1 MQDNKYFRVHFS
13 PVTFTIQSIKFT
25 IEKFSLLSSYIFSV
39 NQTHLTRFLV
49 LFTDETRLM
58 HLHALGCVSNN
69 SCFPTG
75 LFQSKFGKGTEV
87 PKILND
93 CMSCWNRSCQWERY
107 PTRSPRERPSLNVTP
122 ARYQGRHRGR
132 SSLRMHGK
140 LQAEVAALDT
150 RGPSMCYKT
159 KWLAY
164 RTTSSKMKFRFAS
177 FGERFTVQE
186 HSLCWVFFFVSF

>member
-1 MQDNKYFRVHFS
+1 
-13 PVTFTIQSIKFT
+13 
-25 IEKFSLLSSYIFSV
+25 
-39 NQTHLTRFLV
+39 
-49 LFTDETRLM
+49 
-58 HLHALGCVSNN
+58 
-69 SCFPTG
+69 
-75 LFQSKFGKGTEV
+75 
-87 PKILND
+87 
-93 CMSCWNRSCQWERY
+93 MSCWNRSCQWERY

-186 HSLCWVFFFVSF
+186 HSLCWVFFFCFILNVVGLRNNQHIIITNRQAVVCSTHLTSSVKLFVSFPTRCSHPTKASARDAGREIVFPSSQLNTAAPVPQRAD